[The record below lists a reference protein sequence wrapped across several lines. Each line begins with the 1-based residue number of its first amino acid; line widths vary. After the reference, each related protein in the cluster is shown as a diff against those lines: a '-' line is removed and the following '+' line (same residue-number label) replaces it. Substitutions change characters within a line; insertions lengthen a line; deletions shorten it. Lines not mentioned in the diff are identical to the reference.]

1 MSSVEEIL
9 ELRQKLEELKAKNQQ
24 QAADEVTNQR
34 QAELD
39 NEAERLRRE
48 IAEEETVAALLAG
61 AGQNPEK
68 TQKFGTERTDEEIL
82 FAHDVATASAL
93 GVDQAE
99 IDKEVAARKAA
110 AKEEQA
116 PAEEAPKTEEAPKVE
131 TPRLTAAQP
140 AANTGAKEEE
150 K

>member
-9 ELRQKLEELKAKNQQ
+9 ALRQELEQKRAANQQ
-24 QAADEVTNQR
+24 QAADSVTTQR

-39 NEAERLRRE
+39 KEAERLRRE
-48 IAEEETVAALLAG
+48 IAEEDTVAALLAG

-68 TQKFGTERTDEEIL
+68 TETFGTVRTDEEIL

-110 AKEEQA
+110 AKEEA
-116 PAEEAPKTEEAPKVE
+116 PAEEAPKQEAPKVE
-131 TPRLTAAQP
+131 TPRLNVAQP

>member
-9 ELRQKLEELKAKNQQ
+9 ELRRQLAEATAANQQ
-24 QAADEVTNQR
+24 KAADDVTSQR

-39 NEAERLRRE
+39 KEAARLRRE
-48 IAEEETVAALLAG
+48 IEEQKTVASLLAG

-68 TQKFGTERTDEEIL
+68 TATFGTERTEEEIL
-82 FAHDVATASAL
+82 FAHEVATASAL

-110 AKEEQA
+110 AKEQA
-116 PAEEAPKTEEAPKVE
+116 PAEEAPKTEEAPKAE
-131 TPRLTAAQP
+131 APRLTAAQP